1 MDKGKVLS
9 SKTWR
14 KKFREWFHIDVEEA
28 DIHKIFPSF
37 GIHLKQIPYRQVDG
51 YDETEVKGFLQRG
64 EGLKNELMKYGVPWE
79 KGDEIAKKSKK
90 KPYIPYGKPKLPTY
104 KYEPTIVADLEDFM
118 NPPKQEYVSKLDI
131 QPEYKN
137 NENDME
143 KYSDYLIQQ
152 YQYEEYKPKK
162 VIVTE
167 SQFKRLMEK
176 KDL

>member
-1 MDKGKVLS
+1 
-9 SKTWR
+9 
-14 KKFREWFHIDVEEA
+14 
-28 DIHKIFPSF
+28 
-37 GIHLKQIPYRQVDG
+37 
-51 YDETEVKGFLQRG
+51 
-64 EGLKNELMKYGVPWE
+64 
-79 KGDEIAKKSKK
+79 
-90 KPYIPYGKPKLPTY
+90 
-104 KYEPTIVADLEDFM
+104 VADPEDFM